1 MALAGE
7 VRRVAAVVL
16 ERIVA
21 GGYPAGLRLPAEVEL
36 ATELGCG
43 RSTVREALRH
53 LSDLGVVASRRGS
66 GARVLDFRREGT
78 PSLLPPYLAA
88 GRFDLPPAVLA
99 RELLHVRAMLAREAV
114 RLAALYA
121 RPGSLR
127 RARELLEGPPIT
139 EPVAQAMRELELF
152 RELVCASGVWPA
164 VWLANAYWAPLRELH
179 HLFAPAVGGAPP
191 DFVPA
196 MRELLDRVERRDEP
210 GATAHVT
217 TWLEGVDRAL
227 LAALEPLL
235 QSAHGTSVSAGSES
249 R

>member
-7 VRRVAAVVL
+7 VRRVAGVVL

-21 GGYPAGLRLPAEVEL
+21 GAYPAGLRLPAEVEI

-53 LSDLGVVASRRGS
+53 LADLGVVASRRGS

-99 RELLHVRAMLAREAV
+99 RELLHVRAMLAGEAV

-121 RPGSLR
+121 PPGSLR
-127 RARELLEGPPIT
+127 RARELLDGPPIT

-196 MRELLDRVERRDEP
+196 MRALLDQVESRDEP
-210 GATAHVT
+210 GATAHVK
-217 TWLEGVDRAL
+217 TWLEGVDRGL

-235 QSAHGTSVSAGSES
+235 ETARSTKVPAGGES